1 MSDVTRILSAIER
14 GDPLRIPGKSEESLD
29 WFGKAIALL
38 GPLVQREPRL
48 ATERLFLRNAHW
60 GRAAALCRLKRDAES
75 LKDWDRVLELNA
87 APAYE
92 PLFRRNRALSLAHAG
107 VHAKA
112 VAEANALAEAT
123 GVAGNT
129 LYDMA
134 CVCAL
139 SAGAVKE
146 QAKLQER
153 YGARAV
159 DLLRQAIAKGF
170 RNVQQIN
177 KDSDL
182 DAVRRREDFKQLIAE
197 LTKTPN

>member
-1 MSDVTRILSAIER
+1 
-14 GDPLRIPGKSEESLD
+14 
-29 WFGKAIALL
+29 
-38 GPLVQREPRL
+38 
-48 ATERLFLRNAHW
+48 
-60 GRAAALCRLKRDAES
+60 
-75 LKDWDRVLELNA
+75 
-87 APAYE
+87 
-92 PLFRRNRALSLAHAG
+92 
-107 VHAKA
+107 
-112 VAEANALAEAT
+112 
-123 GVAGNT
+123 
-129 LYDMA
+129 MA